1 MSTVNTKYKNY
12 NLKIFIVYSF
22 LLRCFHFR
30 QEFSDHQVGGNHLSN
45 GVALH
50 PVNPNHSPRIL
61 IENRTIGLFIRPT
74 DVQRRRRFNGWMASY
89 MGQSSG
95 RCALQF
101 LSSFFSCFCS
111 SPFFAAQSTSRSN
124 IFVERDVHF
133 ISFDHRIEYIFCV
146 PSRIDGSSLFRLCI
160 EISRPPPSNAHAH
173 KIIPY

>member
-89 MGQSSG
+89 MAQSSG
-95 RCALQF
+95 RALNY
-101 LSSFFSCFCS
+101 SFVVKHSRQDSYVMWKEMIADAPDIRIHTHTHTHRLLYRYTTTFGDCF
-111 SPFFAAQSTSRSN
+111 Q
-124 IFVERDVHF
+124 
-133 ISFDHRIEYIFCV
+133 YIKEM
-146 PSRIDGSSLFRLCI
+146 IL
-160 EISRPPPSNAHAH
+160 
-173 KIIPY
+173 